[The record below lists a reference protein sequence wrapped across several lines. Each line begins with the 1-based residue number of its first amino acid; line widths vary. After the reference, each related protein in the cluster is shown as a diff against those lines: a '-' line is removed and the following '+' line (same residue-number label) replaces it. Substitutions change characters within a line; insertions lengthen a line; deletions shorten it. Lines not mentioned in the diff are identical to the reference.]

1 MKVAFIVSQFP
12 SATETF
18 VQSQIV
24 GMIEAGL
31 EVNIFAGKARD
42 DLPNSENLKKY
53 MLRERTRYQVVP
65 KNKVRRFAKGL
76 YLILKY
82 ILKYPVPIVRSLNVF
97 QYGRAASSLTL
108 LYKIIPFLGTGPY
121 DIIHCQFGTDGLQ
134 GLYIKQVAA
143 PTAKVVTSFRGFD
156 ASKMIYECPDLYK
169 TLFREGDLFL
179 PVSHSLKNLIVQQGC
194 DERKI
199 VVLASGIKCQNLAWS
214 PKNVLQDEP
223 IHVITI
229 ARLIE
234 KKGIPYAIEAV
245 DKIVKSGKSIR
256 YSIIGEGELR
266 GDLEQ
271 LIQERDLKEHVR
283 LLGWKSHE
291 EVIRLL
297 QDAHILIAPSVTAK
311 DGDQEGIPNA
321 IKEAMAMGLPVIATQ
336 HSGIPEL
343 VEDGVSGYLVRERD
357 ADALADRLSYLV
369 DHPEKWPDMGRAG
382 RARVETDY
390 DMKTL
395 NDRLVELYGQ
405 VCAKT

>member
-31 EVNIFAGKARD
+31 EVSIFAGKARD
-42 DLPNSENLKKY
+42 DLPSPDGLKKY
-53 MLRERTRYQVVP
+53 MLRERTMYQEIP
-65 KNKVRRFAKGL
+65 KNKTRRFVNGL
-76 YLILKY
+76 HLILQY
-82 ILKYPVPIVRSLNVF
+82 IFKYPVPIVRSLNVF
-97 QYGRAASSLTL
+97 RYGSAASSLTL
-108 LYKIIPFLGTGPY
+108 LYKIIPFLGKGPY

-134 GLYIKQVAA
+134 GLYIKQVVAQ
-143 PTAKVVTSFRGFD
+143 TAKVVTSFRGFD
-156 ASKMIYECPDLYK
+156 ASKMVQERPDLYK
-169 TLFREGDLFL
+169 ILFREGDLFL

-194 DERKI
+194 DEAKI
-199 VVLASGIKCQNLAWS
+199 VVLPSGINCQNLTCS
-214 PKNVLQDEP
+214 PKKVLQGKP
-223 IHVITI
+223 IHVMTI

-234 KKGIPYAIEAV
+234 KKGIAYAIEAV
-245 DKIVKSGKSIR
+245 DKIVKSGKSIL

-266 GDLEQ
+266 VNLEQ
-271 LIQERDLKEHVR
+271 LIKERDLKEHVQ

-297 QDAHILIAPSVTAK
+297 QDAQILIAPSVTAK

-321 IKEAMAMGLPVIATQ
+321 IKEAMALGLPVIATQ

-343 VEDGVSGYLVRERD
+343 VEDGVSGFLVRERD
-357 ADALADRLSYLV
+357 ADALADRLSCLL
-369 DHPEKWPDMGRAG
+369 DHPEKWGDMGRAG
-382 RARVETDY
+382 RAKVERDY